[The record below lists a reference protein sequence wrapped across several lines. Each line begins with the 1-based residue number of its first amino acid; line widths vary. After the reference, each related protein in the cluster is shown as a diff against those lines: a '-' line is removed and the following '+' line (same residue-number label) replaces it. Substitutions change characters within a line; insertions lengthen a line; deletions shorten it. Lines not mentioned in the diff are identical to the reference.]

1 MTPTQ
6 QTPKDKVWKDAKG
19 DPIPYTRTTALE
31 RLQERNAHKLLAE
44 ALRVEKALLSL
55 KELVLEK
62 HGEVIAAHEK
72 AAGVDLKKTKGNK
85 VWHSFD
91 RSIQVEADNQERIEF
106 DGLLIT
112 SARELLHEYLS
123 EKLSS
128 DDEFLVEMVT
138 KAFETTNGK
147 LDSKRVMHLVSYK
160 HKVKAAKFQ
169 EAVAL
174 IEKSIRRTNAKM
186 YFRVSVRQEDGS
198 YKAVQLNF
206 SAI

>member
-1 MTPTQ
+1 MNSTQ

-19 DPIPYTRTTALE
+19 DPVPYNRTTALE

-44 ALRVEKALLSL
+44 AQRVEKALLAL
-55 KELVLEK
+55 KELVQDK

-72 AAGVDLKKTKGNK
+72 NSGVQLKKSKGNK

-91 RSIQVEADNQERIEF
+91 RSIQVEADAQERIEF

-169 EAVAL
+169 QAVAL

-186 YFRVSVRQEDGS
+186 YFRISVRQEDGS